1 MVPGADD
8 AHAPMTKANSKTLK
22 SDTTLRG
29 VRDVRDVRDVRA
41 VRDLTRDPS
50 RAFHEC

>member
-1 MVPGADD
+1 MVPGAAD
-8 AHAPMTKANSKTLK
+8 AHAPMTKANSKRLK

-29 VRDVRDVRDVRA
+29 VRDPRDVRDPR
-41 VRDLTRDPS
+41 